1 MRWSLSWH
9 PEGRCDS
16 FTKEAILACAPPI
29 SGVYGL
35 FNFDC
40 QLFIGESANIQDA
53 LLCHVSETDFKS
65 RHLRATGFTFEPCA
79 AELRKTK
86 AAELI
91 ARFRPVLQTE
101 AALTDTR
108 SPSSGPMVSEVRL
121 GAQELGTYADRHEF
135 PLHEREKRPKVSE
148 RFHSKRTLGAAFAAM
163 FVTTAV
169 VIVYLGMATDDDS
182 QKRVNGAGE
191 KPLARNSITPPP
203 APKRAEI
210 GLRLQNPSS
219 IDTAGGLTN
228 KSAEATLAKPDV
240 HASAL
245 TPDGTVW
252 FAAKSAS
259 AWDGAGVK
267 ALSEPAKTSPMAHS
281 SGISNLSKKW
291 SVQISAER
299 AKDIADTLLQRLKA
313 KSYDSYMVQAEVKG
327 QTYYRVRVGH
337 FDAREEAESVR
348 QSLARQEGY
357 RDAYLTGD

>member
-1 MRWSLSWH
+1 VKPTAANTDKEAMRWSLSWH

-16 FTKEAILACAPPI
+16 FTKEAIPACAPPT

-40 QLFIGESANIQDA
+40 QVFIGESANIQDA
-53 LLCHVSETDFKS
+53 LLRHVSETDFKS

-79 AELRKTK
+79 AEFRKTK

-91 ARFRPVLQTE
+91 VRFRPVLQTE

-121 GAQELGTYADRHEF
+121 GAQELGTYADHYDF
-135 PLHEREKRPKVSE
+135 PVHERERRPKVSE
-148 RFHSKRTLGAAFAAM
+148 RFHSKRTPGAAFAAM

-169 VIVYLGMATDDDS
+169 AIVYLGMATDDDS

-210 GLRLQNPSS
+210 GLRLQNQ
-219 IDTAGGLTN
+219 
-228 KSAEATLAKPDV
+228 
-240 HASAL
+240 
-245 TPDGTVW
+245 
-252 FAAKSAS
+252 
-259 AWDGAGVK
+259 
-267 ALSEPAKTSPMAHS
+267 LSEPAKTSPMAHS

-291 SVQISAER
+291 SVQISASR
-299 AKDIADTLLQRLKA
+299 AKDIADTLMQRLKSR
-313 KSYDSYMVQAEVKG
+313 SYDSYMVQAEVKG

-337 FDAREEAESVR
+337 FDAREDAESVR